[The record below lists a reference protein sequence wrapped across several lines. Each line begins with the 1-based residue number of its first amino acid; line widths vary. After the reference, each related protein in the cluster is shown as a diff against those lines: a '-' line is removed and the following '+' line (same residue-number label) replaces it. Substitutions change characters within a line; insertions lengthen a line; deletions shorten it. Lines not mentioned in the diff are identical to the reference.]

1 MAVSNVITGPQNGL
15 LQASRTIGERC
26 SQFPEVIA
34 TIPRFAE
41 LSGGLQSL
49 ITRIDAAVIAKQT
62 SRHTS
67 NVTNEKNGRLATL
80 IDALHGVAVVIID
93 MAAEEKNSDWDTTA
107 KRALKTNIKPSEV
120 EDEIKKIKEAIILKK
135 LTA

>member
-1 MAVSNVITGPQNGL
+1 MAVLNVITGPQSGL

-34 TIPRFAE
+34 MIPRFAE
-41 LSGGLQSL
+41 LASGLQSI

-67 NVTNEKNGRLATL
+67 GVTNEKNGRLATL
-80 IDALHGVAVVIID
+80 IDALHGVAVVVID
-93 MAAEEKNSDWDTTA
+93 MAAEEKNKDWETTA
-107 KRALKTNIKPSEV
+107 KRALKTKTKSASEEGQLAIFSKQLMPSF
-120 EDEIKKIKEAIILKK
+120 
-135 LTA
+135 